1 MKTVTAFVFAI
12 AIAMASG
19 AASAQGTAGI
29 DATPPTLAQG
39 GVGTA
44 PTPRAPTGVTVDQGA
59 GVPGMATSP
68 AAPHPSTP
76 HPHGP
81 DDPQAGMPGIQ
92 DPSQQG

>member
-1 MKTVTAFVFAI
+1 MKTFTAFALAV
-12 AIAMASG
+12 AMASG
-19 AASAQGTAGI
+19 AASAHGTGEVSAV
-29 DATPPTLAQG
+29 PLTLAQG
-39 GVGTA
+39 GVSTA

-59 GVPGMATSP
+59 GVPGMAASP

-81 DDPQAGMPGIQ
+81 DNPQAGMPGVQ